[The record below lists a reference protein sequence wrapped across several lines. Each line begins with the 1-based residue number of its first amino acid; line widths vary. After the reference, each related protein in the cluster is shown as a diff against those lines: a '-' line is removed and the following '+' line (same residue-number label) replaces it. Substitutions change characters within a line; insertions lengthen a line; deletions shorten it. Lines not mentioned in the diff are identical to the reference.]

1 MKEEGIMTTKTEIQE
16 VSAPVVPK
24 EYRLYFGLLVTCFA
38 LWGLLNNMTDNL
50 VPSFAKIF
58 MIKAVDSSLV
68 QVAFYGAYAVL
79 ALPAAFI
86 IKRYSYRVGVRV
98 GLGFYMIGAFG
109 YIPAAI
115 LQSYNLFLVSIF
127 VLAGGLSVL
136 ETTCN
141 PFVLSLGD
149 ESTSV
154 RRLNFAQAFNPLGSM
169 AGLFLAKYVILSHL
183 NPATLEDR
191 LAMTPAQLEAVRNT
205 ELFWVCVPYVGLILI
220 AFIIWCAFFRSKL
233 NDKDVGEDITVKQAL
248 SKLIHLPRYAFGVVT
263 HFFYVGV
270 QIAVWTLTIKYAMAN
285 LHVIEADAANFYIYS
300 IFLFIGCRWI
310 CTWLMKYIVPAK
322 MMGVFAMGGILCC
335 FGTIYLP
342 TAVSIY
348 CLIGISGCMSLMF
361 PTIYGIALRGLGPEV
376 KFGAAGLIM
385 AILGGAIIT
394 PIMGALVDHN
404 TLGFLVSGFNAA
416 QTALRSA
423 FYLPVLCFAVV
434 LAYSLAFRNVKDRGK
449 FLYISC
455 IPFYD
460 ALTKSSPYRFY
471 CAKP

>member
-1 MKEEGIMTTKTEIQE
+1 MKAEGIMPAAAELQDA
-16 VSAPVVPK
+16 SAPVVPK
-24 EYRLYFGLLVTCFA
+24 EYRFYFGLLVTCFA

-86 IKRYSYRVGVRV
+86 IKRYSYRVGVLV
-98 GLGFYMIGAFG
+98 GLGFYMVGAFG

-141 PFVLSLGD
+141 PFVLSLGAQ
-149 ESTSV
+149 STSV

-169 AGLFLAKYVILSHL
+169 TGLFLAKYVILSHL
-183 NPATLEDR
+183 NPATLEER
-191 LAMTPAQLEAVRNT
+191 LAMTPEQLTAVRDT

-220 AFIIWCAFFRSKL
+220 AFLIWCAFFRSKL
-233 NDKDVGEDITVKQAL
+233 NDKDVGEEITVKEAL
-248 SKLIHLPRYAFGVVT
+248 SRLLHLPRYAFGVVAQ
-263 HFFYVGV
+263 FFYVGV
-270 QIAVWTLTIKYAMAN
+270 QIAVWTWTIKYAMAN
-285 LHVIEADAANFYIYS
+285 LHVVEAEAANFYIYS
-300 IFLFIGCRWI
+300 IFLFIGCRWV
-310 CTWLMKYIVPAK
+310 CTYLMKYITPAK
-322 MMGVFAMGGILCC
+322 MMAVFALGGVLCC
-335 FGTIYLP
+335 LGTIYLP
-342 TAVSIY
+342 IDVSIY

-394 PIMGALVDHN
+394 PIMGSLVDNN
-404 TLGFLVSGFNAA
+404 TLGFLVSGFGPE
-416 QTALRSA
+416 QTAIRSA
-423 FYLPVLCFAVV
+423 FYLPVLCFAIV
-434 LAYSLAFRNVKDRGK
+434 LVYSLAFRNVKD
-449 FLYISC
+449 
-455 IPFYD
+455 
-460 ALTKSSPYRFY
+460 
-471 CAKP
+471 

>member
-1 MKEEGIMTTKTEIQE
+1 MTKDTAALAADVRDVDDT
-16 VSAPVVPK
+16 PVVPHR
-24 EYRLYFGLLVTCFA
+24 YRVYFFLLVSCFA

-86 IKRYSYRVGVRV
+86 IKRYSYRMGVLV

-127 VLAGGLSVL
+127 ILAGGLSVL

-141 PFVLSLGD
+141 PFALSLGD

-169 AGLFLAKYVILSHL
+169 AGLFLAKYVILAHL
-183 NPATLEDR
+183 NPATLDDR
-191 LAMTPAQLEAVRNT
+191 LTMSTEALTAVRDA

-220 AFIIWCAFFRSKL
+220 AFIIWMFFYRSTL
-233 NDKDVGEDITVKQAL
+233 SDRDAGDSMSVGEAIRRLLAR
-248 SKLIHLPRYAFGVVT
+248 PRYAFGVVSQ
-263 HFFYVGV
+263 FFYVGV
-270 QIAVWTLTIKYAMAN
+270 QIAVWTWTIKYVMAN
-285 LHVIEADAANFYIYS
+285 MNLVEAEAANYYIYS

-322 MMGVFAMGGILCC
+322 MMAVFALGGILCC
-335 FGTIYLP
+335 LGTIYLP
-342 TAVSIY
+342 IETSIY
-348 CLIGISGCMSLMF
+348 CLVGISGCMSLMF

-394 PIMGALVDHN
+394 PMMGALVDGG
-404 TLGFLVSGFNAA
+404 TLSGLVSGFTPEIAA
-416 QTALRSA
+416 IRTA

-434 LAYSLAFRNVKDRGK
+434 LAYSLAFRNVKD
-449 FLYISC
+449 
-455 IPFYD
+455 
-460 ALTKSSPYRFY
+460 
-471 CAKP
+471 